1 MYEEL
6 LRRAFADVGVPFE
19 EATYKRFMQ
28 YMSLLQEW
36 NQKMNLTAI
45 TEDEEVVKKHFI
57 DSMKIFKVPE
67 VASARTVIDVGTG
80 AGFPGV
86 PMAIAD
92 PTKEVTLMDSL
103 NKRLLFLQEVGDQ
116 LGITGQ
122 LQFVHARAEEA
133 GSDPDHRQRYD
144 VAVSRAVANMTLLAE
159 YCLPFV
165 RVGGVFVAMKGPNV
179 MDELKSAEL
188 AIETLGG
195 HIREI
200 IEVDIE
206 DSDLKHNLVVVEKV
220 RPTDRKYPRHPSII
234 KKKPL

>member
-1 MYEEL
+1 M
-6 LRRAFADVGVPFE
+6 RRAFADVGVPFDGI
-19 EATYKRFMQ
+19 AYQRFIQYK
-28 YMSLLQEW
+28 SLLQEW

-45 TEDEEVVKKHFI
+45 TEDEEVIKKHFI

-67 VASARTVIDVGTG
+67 VATARKVIDVGTG

-92 PTKEVTLMDSL
+92 SAKEITLMDSL
-103 NKRLLFLQEVGDQ
+103 NKRLLFLREVGDQ
-116 LGITGQ
+116 LGISGQ
-122 LQFVHARAEEA
+122 LRFVHARAEEA
-133 GSDPDHRQRYD
+133 GSDPAHRQRYD
-144 VAVSRAVANMTLLAE
+144 VAVSRAVANMTNLAE

-179 MDELKSAEL
+179 LEELRAAEV

-195 HIREI
+195 HVREI

-206 DSDLKHNLVVVEKV
+206 DSNMKHNLVVVEKV
-220 RPTDRKYPRHPSII
+220 RPTDKKYPRHPSII